1 MKKLFTVILLFA
13 IVGCKSKKI
22 VTSKKRSA
30 KTTKVSSTLK
40 PTKQAKR
47 IIDYAKTF
55 DGTRYKFGGI
65 DKRGIDCSG
74 LIQTSFKKYNV
85 LLPRTTADL
94 KNAGHWVDLKN
105 IAVGDLVFF
114 ATKKNSRTINH
125 VGIVTNAKQG
135 NIEFI
140 HASSSKGVMVSALAE
155 RYWYFA
161 YVQARRVL

>member
-1 MKKLFTVILLFA
+1 MKRFFTVIVLLT
-13 IVGCKSKKI
+13 IVSCKTKKI
-22 VTSKKRSA
+22 ETNKKRTIKTAKVNTPIKTSK
-30 KTTKVSSTLK
+30 
-40 PTKQAKR
+40 QAER

-55 DGTRYKFGGI
+55 DGTRYKYGGI
-65 DKRGIDCSG
+65 DKRGMDCSG
-74 LIQTSFKKYNV
+74 LIQTSFKKYDV

-94 KNAGHWVDLKN
+94 KNTGSWVDLKN

-125 VGIVTNAKQG
+125 VGIITNAKQG

-140 HASSSKGVMVSALAE
+140 HASSSKGVMVSSLAE